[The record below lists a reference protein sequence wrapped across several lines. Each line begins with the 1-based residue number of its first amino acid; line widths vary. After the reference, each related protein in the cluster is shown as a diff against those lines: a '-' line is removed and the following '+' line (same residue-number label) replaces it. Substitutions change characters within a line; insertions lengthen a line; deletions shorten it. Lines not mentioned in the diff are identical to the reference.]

1 MDALAATQ
9 KFEIFG
15 TTRKGVSEKLA
26 SKGVKAIKFK
36 YGDAAAAENALKESG
51 ADMVWFVTLMG
62 SRATEAKHGIII
74 VDACKKAGVK
84 FVVFTSVADAD
95 RVIPFSQAALS

>member
-26 SKGVKAIKFK
+26 SKGVKAIKFR
-36 YGDAAAAENALKESG
+36 YGDVAAAENAIKESG
-51 ADMVWFVTLMG
+51 ADLVWFVTLMG
-62 SRATEAKHGIII
+62 SRATEVHPP
-74 VDACKKAGVK
+74 
-84 FVVFTSVADAD
+84 SLPSHPSLPSL
-95 RVIPFSQAALS
+95 RPSLPPSPPQ